1 MAPDKMDTHNDSFVQ
16 HAFYNARD
24 QCRSRYMYAL
34 SNYKNLF
41 GLSDYVKLGK
51 DINGSR
57 PKHWLGNMRG
67 EDTTSYEKGMI
78 KTLIAKSD
86 SVNSDFLFIQ
96 VTQDVMSGPF

>member
-1 MAPDKMDTHNDSFVQ
+1 MVPDEMDSSNGTFVK
-16 HAFYNARD
+16 HAFSDARD
-24 QCRSRYMYAL
+24 ECRLRYAL

-41 GLSDYVKLGK
+41 GLSDYIKLGK

-57 PKHWLGNMRG
+57 PRHWLGNMRG

-86 SVNSDFLFIQ
+86 SVNSDFCL
-96 VTQDVMSGPF
+96 SK